1 MKKNIYLFTLTI
13 FIFVSAI
20 SQPISVSAAT
30 QTVNFSGYAWTV
42 RSGFYAPGPNNWSND
57 PRDVFT
63 DTNGRLHL
71 SVVNRNGVWYS
82 SEVSLPSSLGY
93 GTYEFD
99 ISSRVDQ
106 INPNLIAAPFLYQ
119 DDTHEIDIEY
129 TRWSDPTAPNTWMTV
144 QPSGSLNETNFT
156 TNQGTNPVTARIEW
170 TPDHITLST
179 MQNGIALNSWTYS
192 GANNFAPGNE
202 RLHINFWQNRG
213 WAPINNLTNEFIVDA
228 MRFTPYQAQTI
239 IPTPPIV
246 DVPISSAPVLSAPI
260 IVEPIIK
267 KNTLNVKQWIK
278 KQILKQLIGIKKHR

>member
-1 MKKNIYLFTLTI
+1 MKKIIYLFTLTVFI
-13 FIFVSAI
+13 FISAI
-20 SQPISVSAAT
+20 STPISVSAST
-30 QTVNFSGYAWTV
+30 QTINFSGYTWTV

-57 PRDVFT
+57 PRDVFV
-63 DTNGRLHL
+63 DAGGRLHL

-99 ISSRVDQ
+99 ISTGVDR
-106 INPNLIAAPFLYQ
+106 IDPNLIAAPFLYQ

-144 QPSGSLNETNFT
+144 QPSSPTSETNFT

-179 MQNGIALNSWTYS
+179 MQNNAALNSWTYS
-192 GANNFAPGNE
+192 GTNNFTPGNE
-202 RLHINFWQNRG
+202 RLHINFWQNKG
-213 WAPINNLTNEFIVDA
+213 WTPINNSTNEFIVDA

-246 DVPISSAPVLSAPI
+246 DAPISSAPILSAPI

-267 KNTLNVKQWIK
+267 KNTSNVKRWIK
-278 KQILKQLIGIKKHR
+278 KQILRQLIGIKKDR